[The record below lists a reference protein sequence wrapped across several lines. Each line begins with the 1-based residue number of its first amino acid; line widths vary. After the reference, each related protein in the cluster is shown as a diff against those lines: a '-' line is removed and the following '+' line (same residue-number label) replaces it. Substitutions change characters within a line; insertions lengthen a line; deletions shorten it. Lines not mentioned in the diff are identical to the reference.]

1 MKRNKSLMS
10 ELLSKQRRSMLLL
23 GIISLGLG
31 AAILGQAA
39 LMAEA
44 VNRIFVLKAAPSSI
58 IFLLGSLLAVMLVRT
73 LLTHSN
79 GRLGLNM
86 AARAKKAMRGELL
99 RKLAGDSFAA
109 TARGRTGGKVSVM
122 LDAVDEADGYFS
134 QYLPRMAEAAVIP
147 LMMLAVV
154 FVWHYPSGLIML
166 VTAPSIPVFMVL
178 VGLKTKRKSEEKYEE
193 LSRFSGTFLDS
204 LQGLVTLKLYGRAR
218 RQEEEIKRSS
228 IAFREATMGIL
239 RIAFTNTFMMELIVM
254 LSIGLVSLELA
265 LQLVVFNTMQF
276 HTAFF
281 VLLLVPE
288 FFSLLKNTGTAFH
301 SGRTSMGAI
310 RKVEQLLRDTEGE
323 RQMAQGDSIRPDRA
337 ADPNIP
343 VPPAIQLNDVHFRYG
358 QDSFEL
364 AVDRLVIEP
373 GQKIAIVG
381 RSGAGKTTLLHLIA
395 GLLPSESGEVLL
407 GGRPLGEYKDNSW
420 LDQMSYI
427 TQHPYI
433 FSGSLADNIAI
444 GTSRAITRAEVEQ
457 AAASAG
463 LAELIGGLERGL
475 DTGVGEGG
483 RGLSG
488 GEKQRLALA
497 RAFLNRPAIILFD
510 EPTVGLDV
518 RTERV
523 LQESI
528 SRLASEATMITVAHR
543 LYTIKDADRII
554 YLENG
559 AVLGSGKHEELA
571 ERLPQYAQMVQLQ
584 RKGRAG

>member
-1 MKRNKSLMS
+1 VKRNKSLLS
-10 ELLSKQRRSMLLL
+10 EQLSKQRRSMLLL
-23 GIISLGLG
+23 GIISLALG
-31 AAILGQAA
+31 AAIIGQAA

-44 VNRIFVLKAAPSSI
+44 VNRIFVMNAAPSSI
-58 IFLLGSLLAVMLVRT
+58 LALLGSLLAVMLART
-73 LLTHSN
+73 LLAHSN
-79 GRLGLNM
+79 GRIGLNM
-86 AARAKKAMRGELL
+86 AARAKKTMRGELL
-99 RKLAGDSFAA
+99 RKLAGDSAAA
-109 TARGRTGGKVSVM
+109 TARGGTGGTVSVM

-134 QYLPRMAEAAVIP
+134 QYLPRMVEAAIIP
-147 LMMLAVV
+147 LIMLAAV

-166 VTAPSIPVFMVL
+166 VTAPFIPIFMVL
-178 VGLKTKRKSEEKYEE
+178 VGLKTKRKSEAKYEE

-228 IAFREATMGIL
+228 MAFREATMGIL

-265 LQLVVFNTMQF
+265 LQLVVFKTMSF

-310 RKVEQLLRDTEGE
+310 RKVEQMLGGMDGDW
-323 RQMAQGDSIRPDRA
+323 QMAQGDSIQPDRA
-337 ADPNIP
+337 DPGIP
-343 VPPAIQLNDVHFRYG
+343 VPTVIQLNDVRFHYG
-358 QDSFEL
+358 QGSFEL
-364 AVDRLVIEP
+364 AVDRLLIEQ

-395 GLLPSESGEVLL
+395 GLLPSASGEVLL
-407 GGRPLGEYKDNSW
+407 NGRPLREYKNNSW
-420 LDQMSYI
+420 FDQMSYI

-433 FSGSLADNIAI
+433 FSGTLADNIAI
-444 GTSRAITRAEVEQ
+444 GTSRAVTRSDVEQ
-457 AAASAG
+457 AAAAAG

-528 SRLASEATMITVAHR
+528 GRLASGATMITVAHR

-559 AVLGSGKHEELA
+559 TILGSGSHEELV
-571 ERLPQYAQMVQLQ
+571 ERLPQYAQLVQLQ